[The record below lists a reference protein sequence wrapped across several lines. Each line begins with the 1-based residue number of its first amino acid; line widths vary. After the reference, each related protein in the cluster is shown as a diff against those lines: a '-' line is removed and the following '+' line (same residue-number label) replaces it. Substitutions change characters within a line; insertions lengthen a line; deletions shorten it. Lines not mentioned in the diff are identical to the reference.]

1 MLPKS
6 TLEQWI
12 VLKTVVELGGF
23 AQAAARLNRSQSS
36 VSYALQQLQERL
48 DVPLLKIRGRKSELT
63 EAGEI
68 LLTQVTPIITTY
80 FELEMQA
87 QSLRQ
92 GIKPT
97 IHLIVDAVFPKDYL
111 FWALQQF
118 QSQFPKT
125 QVHVTEVIRS
135 KSEQKFEQGDADLYL
150 IYMPEPEKHPGSL
163 LLHLDFI
170 AVARADHPLHQQHTF
185 LTQAQLAAYPL
196 IAIADQQT
204 QQEEKRK
211 ITTRSEWILTTI
223 PAAIEAVRHGVG
235 YGWLPIHQIRPY
247 LESGELKPLPVEQ
260 QVRAIPLYLFVG
272 EAQLFD
278 TTVTALTELIKQ
290 SIHQQNIG

>member
-12 VLKTVVELGGF
+12 VLKTVLEQGGF
-23 AQAAARLNRSQSS
+23 AQAAAQLNRSQSS

-48 DVPLLKIRGRKSELT
+48 GLPLLKIQGRKAELT
-63 EAGEI
+63 EAGAI
-68 LLTQVTPIITTY
+68 LLAQVTPIITTY

-97 IHLIVDAVFPKDYL
+97 IHLVIDTVFPKNYL
-111 FWALQQF
+111 FRALQQF
-118 QSQFPKT
+118 QQQFPKT
-125 QVHVTEVIRS
+125 QVHVTEVVRS
-135 KSEQKFEQGDADLYL
+135 ESARKLAQADADLYV
-150 IYMPEPEKHPGSL
+150 IYMPEPEKQPGSL

-170 AVARADHPLHQQHTF
+170 AVARADHPLHQQNTL

-204 QQEEKRK
+204 QRQEKRK
-211 ITTRSEWILTTI
+211 IATRSEWILTTV
-223 PAAIEAVRHGVG
+223 PAAVEAIRHGVG
-235 YGWLPIHQIRPY
+235 YGWLPLNQIQP
-247 LESGELKPLPVEQ
+247 LLASGELKPLPVEQ
-260 QVRAIPLYLFVG
+260 QIRSTPVYLLVSEEQLY
-272 EAQLFD
+272 D
-278 TTVTALTELIKQ
+278 PTVCALADLLRQCISE
-290 SIHQQNIG
+290 

>member
-48 DVPLLKIRGRKSELT
+48 GVPLLKIRGRKSELT
-63 EAGEI
+63 EAGET
-68 LLTQVTPIITTY
+68 LLAQATPIITTY

-97 IHLIVDAVFPKDYL
+97 IRLVVDTVFPKDYL
-111 FWALQQF
+111 FQALQKF
-118 QSQFPKT
+118 QQQYPKT
-125 QVHVTEVIRS
+125 QIHVTEVIRS
-135 KSEQKFEQGDADLYL
+135 ESEQKLAQNDADLYL
-150 IYMPEPEKHPGSL
+150 IYMHEPEKHPSSL

-170 AVARADHPLHQQHTF
+170 AVARADHPLHQHHTF
-185 LTQAQLAAYPL
+185 LTSAQLAAYPL

-204 QQEEKRK
+204 QQQEKHK
-211 ITTRSEWILTTI
+211 ITVRSEWILTTV
-223 PAAIEAVRHGVG
+223 PAAVEAIRHGVG
-235 YGWLPIHQIRPY
+235 YGWLPLNQIQPY
-247 LESGELKPLPVEQ
+247 LESGELKALSMEQ
-260 QVRAIPLYLFVG
+260 QVRSTPLYLLVN

-278 TTVTALTELIKQ
+278 PTVTALAELVKQ
-290 SIHQQNIG
+290 SVCW